1 MPFKCIDVTSAH
13 LDDVASIHAAS
24 YPADHISGSMGR
36 ELIVKYYSEFLT
48 DENSFFGCV
57 SDGSATDLVGF
68 VVFGKG
74 LPVRIAKFKR
84 DNRLSIIKF
93 FISRPSVALSFV
105 LKRLSAFIQKADCFD
120 EAENLILSIAVSG
133 NSVGA
138 GSFLMG
144 AVDNYCAKNGVDKLG
159 LYVACSNIRA
169 LNFYFKTGF
178 KVQAFVSGQYYMEK
192 NFGVSQ

>member
-24 YPADHISGSMGR
+24 YPVDHISGSMGR
-36 ELIVKYYSEFLT
+36 DLIVKYYSEFLT

-57 SDGSATDLVGF
+57 REGVGTDLIGF

-74 LPVRIAKFKR
+74 LPVRIHKFKR
-84 DNRLSIIKF
+84 ENRLKIIKF
-93 FISRPSVALSFV
+93 FLSRPAVSLRFI
-105 LKRLSAFIQKADCFD
+105 LKRLSAIIQKSDRFD

-133 NSVGA
+133 DSAGA

-144 AVDNYCAKNGVDKLG
+144 AVDSYCNSNGVDKLG
-159 LYVACSNIRA
+159 LYVACSNVRA
-169 LNFYFKTGF
+169 LNFYYKVGF
-178 KVQAFVSGQYYMEK
+178 KARAFVSGQYYMEK
-192 NFGVSQ
+192 NFEVSQ

>member
-24 YPADHISGSMGR
+24 YPVDHISGSMGR
-36 ELIVKYYSEFLT
+36 DLIVKYYSEFLT

-57 SDGSATDLVGF
+57 REGVGTDLIGF

-74 LPVRIAKFKR
+74 LPVRIHKFKR
-84 DNRLSIIKF
+84 ENRLNIIKF
-93 FISRPSVALSFV
+93 FLSRPAVSLRFI
-105 LKRLSAFIQKADCFD
+105 LKRLSAIIQKSDRFD
-120 EAENLILSIAVSG
+120 EAENLILSIAVGGDSL
-133 NSVGA
+133 GA
-138 GSFLMG
+138 GSFLMDY
-144 AVDNYCAKNGVDKLG
+144 VDSCCIKNGVDKLG
-159 LYVACSNIRA
+159 LYVACSNVRA
-169 LNFYFKTGF
+169 LNFYYKKGF